1 MEAAEQLRKRNRRRL
16 LCGAAAAV
24 ALRAG
29 PALAAS
35 GVLRFGTTPVILEDQ
50 LSLLS
55 TWQRYLETRLGRPV
69 HFVQRGSYREILD
82 LLLNGNVDVA
92 WVCGYPYVI
101 YEQQLVLVAMPT
113 YQGAPLYQSYLI
125 VPEQDTTTRS
135 ITDLPRRVYA
145 FSDPLSNSGHLVPR
159 YQLIEAGKQP
169 TQFFRRYFF
178 TFAHR
183 KVVEAVQVGLA
194 NGGSVDGYVWDTLA
208 KQQPAATAGV
218 RIAWKSARFGFPPVV
233 ARATLPTEEREA
245 VTRALLGMQDSDSGV
260 QLLRDLNIDGFER
273 GSPEVFDGIRQMVRV
288 SDRVAAGSRT

>member
-1 MEAAEQLRKRNRRRL
+1 MEAAEQLPKRNRRRL
-16 LCGAAAAV
+16 LCGAAASI
-24 ALRAG
+24 ALRAT
-29 PALAAS
+29 PALGTT

-50 LSLLS
+50 LTLLS

-69 HFVQRGSYREILD
+69 QFVQRGSYREILD

-92 WVCGYPYVI
+92 WVCGYPYVV
-101 YEQQLVLVAMPT
+101 YERQLVLVAMPT

-125 VPEQDTTTRS
+125 VPERDTTTHS
-135 ITDLPRRVYA
+135 ITDLPGRVYA

-169 TQFFRRYFF
+169 TQFFRRFFF

-233 ARATLPTEEREA
+233 ARATLPAEDREA
-245 VTRALLGMQDSDSGV
+245 VTRALLGMQESDAGV

-273 GSPEVFDGIRQMVRV
+273 GSPSVFDSIRQMVRV

>member
-1 MEAAEQLRKRNRRRL
+1 MQLQDRNRRRL
-16 LCGAAAAV
+16 LCGAAVSV
-24 ALRAG
+24 ALRAR
-29 PALAAS
+29 PARAAT
-35 GVLRFGTTPVILEDQ
+35 GALRFATTPVILEDQ

-55 TWQRYLETRLGRPV
+55 TWQRYLEMRIGRPV

-82 LLLNGNVDVA
+82 LLLSGNVDVA
-92 WVCGYPYVI
+92 WVCGYPYVV
-101 YEQQLVLVAMPT
+101 YERQLVLVAMPT
-113 YQGAPLYQSYLI
+113 YQGEPLYQSYLI
-125 VPEQDTTTRS
+125 VPERDTATHS
-135 ITDLPRRVYA
+135 ITDLPGRVYA

-233 ARATLPTEEREA
+233 ARANLPAEDREA
-245 VTRALLGMQDSDSGV
+245 VTHALLGMQESDFGAK
-260 QLLRDLNIDGFER
+260 LLRDLNIDGFER
-273 GSPEVFDGIRQMVRV
+273 GSPSVFDGIRQMVRV
-288 SDRVAAGSRT
+288 SDRVATDPRT

>member
-1 MEAAEQLRKRNRRRL
+1 MEAVEQLRNRNRRRL
-16 LCGAAAAV
+16 LCGAAASL
-24 ALRAG
+24 ALHAA
-29 PALAAS
+29 PARS
-35 GVLRFGTTPVILEDQ
+35 EQEVLRFGTTPVFLDDR

-55 TWQRYLETRLGRPV
+55 TWKPYLETRLGRPV
-69 HFVQRGSYREILD
+69 QFVQRGSYREILD

-92 WVCGYPYVI
+92 WVCGYPYVV

-125 VPEQDTTTRS
+125 VPERDRATRH
-135 ITDLPRRVYA
+135 ITDLPGRVYA

-194 NGGSVDGYVWDTLA
+194 DGGSVDGYVWDTLA

-218 RIAWKSARFGFPPVV
+218 RVAWKSARFGFPPVV
-233 ARATLPTEEREA
+233 ARASLAAEDREA
-245 VTRALLGMQDSDSGV
+245 VTLTLLHMQESDAGV
-260 QLLRDLNIDGFER
+260 QVLRGLNIDGFER
-273 GSPEVFDGIRQMVRV
+273 GSPSVFDGIRQMVRV
-288 SDRVAAGSRT
+288 SDRVAASARA